1 MKPSPVQK
9 PLPPSIA
16 NGRHVAWPAYLMGDP
31 GSGARL
37 TPALSAKDLDLEAI
51 RVAIREELA
60 AVLNAQAH
68 HPSPVPLFVLPPLL
82 TTEEFGFLAN
92 RSADWVRDQICT
104 GRIRAHGRP
113 WAIPY
118 RELEKYRVD
127 LATAAQRLSQR
138 SVEPSAA

>member
-1 MKPSPVQK
+1 MAATLLGRRTYWGTPDQSPGSRRPRHRK
-9 PLPPSIA
+9 TWTLKRSGSRSAKSLLLPPKPMHF
-16 NGRHVAWPAYLMGDP
+16 R
-31 GSGARL
+31 
-37 TPALSAKDLDLEAI
+37 
-51 RVAIREELA
+51 
-60 AVLNAQAH
+60 
-68 HPSPVPLFVLPPLL
+68 PSPVPLFVLPRLL
-82 TTEEFGFLAN
+82 TTEEFGFMAN
-92 RSADWVRDQICT
+92 RSADWLRDQICT

>member
-16 NGRHVAWPAYLMGDP
+16 NGRHVAWPAYLLGDP
-31 GSGARL
+31 GPGTRL
-37 TPALSAKDLDLEAI
+37 APAPSSKDLDIEAI

-60 AVLNAQAH
+60 AALNAQAH
-68 HPSPVPLFVLPPLL
+68 QPTPPPLFVLPPLL

-104 GRIRAHGRP
+104 GRIRAQGRP

-118 RELEKYRVD
+118 HELAKYHVD

-138 SVEPSAA
+138 SVQPSAA